1 MSPRV
6 YPTQP
11 PPAEHAH
18 DAGPAPLQ
26 FRLKTLLILMAL
38 AAGLFAAL
46 QRVSA
51 PLGAVLIWS
60 VLLIA
65 AHVAANALGTHSAA
79 RAPTFARRRVAN
91 TAIET
96 DDADGESRL
105 EQQVLELDPQTAI
118 VPTTRLGGNA
128 AHGSAI
134 QHVIACGAAAGS
146 IVGTTLIWRHNR
158 DGLDWSSFVLA
169 ACSSAVIGA
178 FLTFLSATCFHV
190 ASRAWR
196 EAARHASPP
205 TDDS

>member
-6 YPTQP
+6 STTQP

-26 FRLKTLLILMAL
+26 FRLKTLLILTAL

-60 VLLIA
+60 VLLVA
-65 AHVAANALGTHSAA
+65 VHVAANALGTHSAA
-79 RAPTFARRRVAN
+79 QAPTFARRRVAN
-91 TAIET
+91 TGLEA
-96 DDADGESRL
+96 DDADGESRF
-105 EQQVLELDPQTAI
+105 EQQSLESDPQAAI

-128 AHGSAI
+128 AHGTAI
-134 QHVIACGAAAGS
+134 QHVIVFGAAVGS

-158 DGLDWSSFVLA
+158 DGLDWSSFLLA

-190 ASRAWR
+190 ASRAWQ
-196 EAARHASPP
+196 EAARHASSQ
-205 TDDS
+205 TDDA

>member
-1 MSPRV
+1 MQ
-6 YPTQP
+6 T

-65 AHVAANALGTHSAA
+65 AHVMANALGTRSTAH
-79 RAPTFARRRVAN
+79 APTFARRR
-91 TAIET
+91 TAIAENH
-96 DDADGESRL
+96 DDEHHL
-105 EQQVLELDPQTAI
+105 EQQALESDPQAAV

-134 QHVIACGAAAGS
+134 QHVIVFGAAVGS
-146 IVGTTLIWRHNR
+146 AVGTTLIWRHNR
-158 DGLDWSSFVLA
+158 DGLDWSSFLLA

-178 FLTFLSATCFHV
+178 FLTFLSSTCFHV
-190 ASRAWR
+190 TTRAWR
-196 EAARHASPP
+196 EAARHASSPA
-205 TDDS
+205 DDS